1 MENSRAALLSSA
13 ALRGRVVLLNF
24 WASWCA
30 PCRSELPALD
40 SLRRD
45 LADSG
50 FVFVAINEE
59 EDTAAARAYMNELGF
74 SFPVAF
80 GRGRLRP
87 LFHYPGLPYTV
98 LLDRGGRI
106 AGRWIGYAGPGQLQ
120 AMRALIRSELSRG
133 DADRQDHR
141 HGG

>member
-1 MENSRAALLSSA
+1 MDGGRFSSA
-13 ALRGRVVLLNF
+13 SLHGRVALLNF

-40 SLRRD
+40 SLRREV
-45 LADSG
+45 AYNG
-50 FVFVAINEE
+50 FAFVGINEE
-59 EDTAAARAYMNELGF
+59 EDTAAARAFMNQRGF
-74 SFPVAF
+74 AFPVAF

-98 LLDRGGRI
+98 LLDRKGRI
-106 AGRWIGYAGPGQLQ
+106 AGRWIGYAGPGQIQ

-133 DADRQDHR
+133 EEHGR
-141 HGG
+141 HGSLSP

>member
-1 MENSRAALLSSA
+1 MIT
-13 ALRGRVVLLNF
+13 RVKSVFLYV
-24 WASWCA
+24 
-30 PCRSELPALD
+30 
-40 SLRRD
+40 
-45 LADSG
+45 ADQERTYD
-50 FVFVAINEE
+50 F
-59 EDTAAARAYMNELGF
+59 YMNQLGF

-87 LFHYPGLPYTV
+87 LFHYPGLPYTA
-98 LLDRGGRI
+98 LLDRDGRI

-133 DADRQDHR
+133 DADRQTHR